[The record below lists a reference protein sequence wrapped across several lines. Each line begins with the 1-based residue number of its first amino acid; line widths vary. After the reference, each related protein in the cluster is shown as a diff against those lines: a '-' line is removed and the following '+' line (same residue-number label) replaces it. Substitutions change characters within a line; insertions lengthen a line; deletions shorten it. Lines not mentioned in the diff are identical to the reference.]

1 MRRPILC
8 LEQEADLPRHGDL
21 PPIMKPQFF
30 DIVFTGVTG
39 IHIPAAWCR
48 HFHAVLLLWFVLAPL
63 LLGAADPQALPIESS
78 EGKWVF
84 SLLPKSFQKNPLVD
98 QTVITEMTHEGRKVA
113 APTAESPAY
122 YVAVSAGAHN
132 EGHAAD
138 SDRQPSD
145 AVLADCLQRALAVN
159 HFLPAGPEHPP
170 TLLVVYVWGVHNNL
184 DQGSDVIGVA
194 TPDVNHRNLLSR
206 ATLVGGAKFAADLQ
220 VALEAQDRVSEIPG
234 PHIELLDPMRLF
246 LARDNRTRRLYS
258 QSSGDCYY
266 LVASAY
272 DYQTAAMKEGRKLLW
287 RSKMTVD
294 SSGVA
299 MADTLPTLV
308 LNSAA
313 YLGRD
318 MPEAATLYRPATRS
332 TEVILGPLKVVGYV
346 DDPDPVQ
353 EYSEA
358 IKPNPALTEKKR
370 P

>member
-1 MRRPILC
+1 MKTRFFGVVSNNMPRAAIRVSRYRR
-8 LEQEADLPRHGDL
+8 
-21 PPIMKPQFF
+21 
-30 DIVFTGVTG
+30 FTWALRLSVAFAPM
-39 IHIPAAWCR
+39 IPAAET
-48 HFHAVLLLWFVLAPL
+48 PS
-63 LLGAADPQALPIESS
+63 PLPIESS

-98 QTVITEMTHEGRKVA
+98 QTVITEMTDEGRKFPP
-113 APTAESPAY
+113 PTAESPVY
-122 YVAVSAGAHN
+122 YVAVSAGLHN

-138 SDRQPSD
+138 SDRSPSD
-145 AVLADCLQRALAVN
+145 AALADSLQRALAVN
-159 HFLPAGPEHPP
+159 HFLPAGPDHPP

-184 DQGSDVIGVA
+184 DQGSDEIGIA

-206 ATLVGGAKFAADLQ
+206 ATLVGGAKFAADLK
-220 VALEAQDRVSEIPG
+220 VALEAQDRVNEIPG
-234 PHIELLDPMRLF
+234 PRIELLDPMRLF

-258 QSSGDCYY
+258 QASGDCYY

-272 DYQTAAMKEGRKLLW
+272 DYQTAAIKQGRKLLW

-299 MADTLPTLV
+299 MSDTLPTLV

-318 MPEAATLYRPATRS
+318 MPEAATLYRPAIRS
-332 TEVILGPLKVVGYV
+332 TEVKLGPLKMLGYV

-358 IKPNPALTEKKR
+358 IKANPVSTEKKK